1 MLDYCI
7 SKNKDFNNKLRQM
20 KFQIIRIFHNII
32 KKLPPNFIYV
42 LSYFIAIVYFIFTP
56 FSNNKLKK
64 RKDRIDNYSVFK
76 VKLNYVRYWLE
87 TIWLTKEGYKNYIEP
102 KVEIINEDIV
112 RKLNKN
118 YNSYIIALPHLG
130 NWEFAIPMGK
140 YLDLNL
146 IAVAEPLDDEKIL
159 HWFTQLREDLG
170 CKIILGGKGQNTFQ
184 QVKELLNN
192 DHHVCLLSERHVG
205 KSGVGVEFFN
215 QMAAFPKGPVSLSLD
230 TQLPIVPAAFIKSG
244 NKYQLH
250 FGKPFIVPYFENQAQ
265 SIQHGLKVLS
275 KSLEN
280 LIKLD
285 PNQWH
290 SIQPVWTSEY

>member
-1 MLDYCI
+1 
-7 SKNKDFNNKLRQM
+7 
-20 KFQIIRIFHNII
+20 
-32 KKLPPNFIYV
+32 
-42 LSYFIAIVYFIFTP
+42 
-56 FSNNKLKK
+56 
-64 RKDRIDNYSVFK
+64 
-76 VKLNYVRYWLE
+76 
-87 TIWLTKEGYKNYIEP
+87 
-102 KVEIINEDIV
+102 
-112 RKLNKN
+112 
-118 YNSYIIALPHLG
+118 
-130 NWEFAIPMGK
+130 MGK

-159 HWFTQLREDLG
+159 DWFTQLREDLG

>member
-1 MLDYCI
+1 
-7 SKNKDFNNKLRQM
+7 M

-56 FSNNKLKK
+56 FSNYKLKK

-159 HWFTQLREDLG
+159 DWFTQLREDLG

>member
-1 MLDYCI
+1 
-7 SKNKDFNNKLRQM
+7 M

-42 LSYFIAIVYFIFTP
+42 MSYFIAIVYFIFTP
-56 FSNNKLKK
+56 FSNYKLKK

-159 HWFTQLREDLG
+159 DWFTQLREDLG

-250 FGKPFIVPYFENQAQ
+250 FGKPFIVPYFENQAK